1 MADFIG
7 QQKIGRLLY
16 VTRPILS
23 ADISAINLAVELV
36 LISPTESADKIGRF
50 YRSSVIGFSCSR
62 IWLEQQIRTAAVWS
76 KSAQYKQYDHD
87 RVID

>member
-36 LISPTESADKIGRF
+36 LISPTESADFIVRLSSALVAVEFGWSS
-50 YRSSVIGFSCSR
+50 RS
-62 IWLEQQIRTAAVWS
+62 EQQQWS